1 VRNRTPFLE
10 VFRRLLKTVP
20 YEEHI
25 TDVQSRLGKEGV
37 QTKIF
42 KGGLR
47 NFMIC
52 MWTSGQREKLLK
64 LAPEYE
70 AVMVMGCDGAYQSV
84 CEMIKSTDCRMFH
97 GMESEGVMNAI
108 PKFHFPF
115 NISLELF
122 SVTPVI
128 FQKKE

>member
-1 VRNRTPFLE
+1 
-10 VFRRLLKTVP
+10 
-20 YEEHI
+20 
-25 TDVQSRLGKEGV
+25 
-37 QTKIF
+37 
-42 KGGLR
+42 
-47 NFMIC
+47 
-52 MWTSGQREKLLK
+52 MWTSGQREKLMK

-70 AVMVMGCDGAYQSV
+70 AVMVMGCDGAYESV